1 MSIKTVLPLL
11 LIMRQR
17 ENDDE
22 KTEPSLPQLNI
33 LPSDHENVENNS
45 NENNNADVI
54 IKDEAT
60 DFG

>member
-1 MSIKTVLPLL
+1 
-11 LIMRQR
+11 MRQR